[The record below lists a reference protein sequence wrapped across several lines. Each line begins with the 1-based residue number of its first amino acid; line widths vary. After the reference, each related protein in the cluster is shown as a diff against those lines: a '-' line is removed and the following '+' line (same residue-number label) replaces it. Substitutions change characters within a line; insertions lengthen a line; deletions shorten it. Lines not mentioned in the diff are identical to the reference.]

1 MAGFKEVS
9 SNLDFPSMEHRIL
22 QFWEDTDAFNKL
34 VEKNRGNPRWSFID
48 GPITANNP
56 MGVHHAWGRTYKD
69 VYQRFKAMQ
78 GFAQRYQNG
87 FDCQGLWLEVEVERE
102 LGFDS
107 KHEIEEFGLDNFS
120 RACRQRVEHFSTVQT
135 NQSIRLGQWMDWD
148 NSYYTMD
155 DTNIE
160 HIWHFL
166 QRCHEKGWLYKGW
179 RSMPWCIRCGTS
191 LSQHELVGTDTY
203 REVTHPGI
211 TLRLPVEGRDNEYFL
226 VWTTTPWT
234 LAANTAL
241 AVHPDLTYVA
251 AKANGDTYYLS
262 KGTLESVGRG
272 TLEAVREFPG
282 AELVDLAYVG
292 PWHELPAQQGFP
304 TKVVAWENVGEEEGT
319 GIVHIAPG
327 CGAEDYELSQEHGL
341 HVIVPIDGDGNYVD
355 GFNAL
360 TGRNITETNEM
371 IFAALEEA
379 GIVYRIED
387 YTHRYPVCWR
397 CGEEVAFRLVD
408 EWFISAE
415 EIRERML
422 AENQTVAWAPEYGR
436 KRMDD
441 WLHNM
446 GDWCISRKRFWGLP
460 LPFYH
465 CEDCDHVTIVGT
477 VKELEER
484 AVDAAKVRALP
495 ELHRPWI
502 DEVTIRCEQCDSETA
517 RIPEVGDCW
526 LDAGI
531 VPFSTLGYL
540 EGSAEWGK
548 WYPADWVSEMR
559 EQIRLWF
566 YALAFM
572 SVTLEDVRPYRS
584 VLIYEKV
591 NDERGRPMHKS
602 HGNAI
607 WFDDAVEQ
615 MGADVM
621 RWLYCESNTQQ
632 NLNFGYGVANDVK
645 RRLLVFWNVY
655 NFFVTYARLED
666 FDPTKVSVPL
676 EVRSL
681 LDRWIIALL
690 HKLVRDVT
698 DDLDQFDAYTV
709 SRRVNDFIEQL
720 STWYV
725 RRGRRRYWKS
735 GQDRDTLSAYV
746 TLYEALTTLTRLLA
760 PIMPFLSE
768 EVYQN
773 LVRAV
778 DGGAPESVHHTEWP
792 RYKAALI
799 DEDLLADMELAQRV
813 VSLGRAARS
822 SSKIKVRQPLPEM
835 LAHVKTAAEQAGL
848 ERLQEHILSELN
860 VKSLRFVGP
869 EEELVTYE
877 LKPRFNLLGPK
888 YGRQVKAIAAAL
900 RQADAQ
906 VGARQVARGEPISVE
921 VDGQSIALLPEEVDV
936 QARERADYSVATE
949 EGYLVALHTE
959 VSPSLEL
966 EGMARELIH
975 HVQNL
980 RRAADFDLSDRIVT
994 YVAAADGEEGR
1005 AALAEMLRAHSA
1017 AVAQETLS
1025 LRVEPTDAPD
1035 EAQREIVDLNG
1046 VSAAIGVAL
1055 AF

>member
-1 MAGFKEVS
+1 
-9 SNLDFPSMEHRIL
+9 
-22 QFWEDTDAFNKL
+22 
-34 VEKNRGNPRWSFID
+34 
-48 GPITANNP
+48 
-56 MGVHHAWGRTYKD
+56 
-69 VYQRFKAMQ
+69 
-78 GFAQRYQNG
+78 
-87 FDCQGLWLEVEVERE
+87 
-102 LGFDS
+102 
-107 KHEIEEFGLDNFS
+107 
-120 RACRQRVEHFSTVQT
+120 
-135 NQSIRLGQWMDWD
+135 
-148 NSYYTMD
+148 
-155 DTNIE
+155 
-160 HIWHFL
+160 
-166 QRCHEKGWLYKGW
+166 
-179 RSMPWCIRCGTS
+179 MPWCIRCGTS

-203 REVTHPGI
+203 REVTHPSI
-211 TLRLPVEGRDNEYFL
+211 TLRLPIKGRANEYIL

-251 AKANGDTYYLS
+251 AEADGNTYYLS
-262 KGTLESVGRG
+262 RGTLESVGRG
-272 TLEAVREFPG
+272 KLTAVRELKG
-282 AELVDLAYVG
+282 AELVGLEYTG
-292 PWHELPAQQGFP
+292 PWHDLPVQQDFLS
-304 TKVVAWENVGEEEGT
+304 KVVAWENVGEEEGT

-327 CGAEDYELSQEHGL
+327 CGAEDYELSQEYGL

-355 GFNAL
+355 GFGPL
-360 TGRNITETNEM
+360 TGRSITDTNEM
-371 IFAALEEA
+371 IFDALGKAEL
-379 GIVYRIED
+379 VYRIED

-397 CGEEVAFRLVD
+397 CGAEVAFRLVE

-422 AENQTVAWAPEYGR
+422 AENQTVEWVPEYGG

-441 WLHNM
+441 WLNNM

-465 CEDCDHVTIVGT
+465 CESCDHVTIVGT
-477 VKELEER
+477 VQELEER

-502 DEVTIRCEQCDSETA
+502 DEIKVHCEQCNGETA

-531 VPFSTLGYL
+531 VPFSTNGYL
-540 EGSAEWGK
+540 EGSSEWGN
-548 WYPADWVSEMR
+548 WFPADFISEMR

-572 SVTLEDVRPYRS
+572 SVTLEDVRAYRN

-591 NDERGRPMHKS
+591 NDEHGKPMHKS

-607 WFDDAVEQ
+607 WFDEAVEK

-632 NLNFGYGVANDVK
+632 NLNFGYAVGQDVK
-645 RRLLVFWNVY
+645 RRLLLFWNVY
-655 NFFVTYARLED
+655 NFFVTYARLEN

-681 LDRWIIALL
+681 MDRWIIALL

-698 DDLDQFDAYTV
+698 NDLEQFDAYSV
-709 SRRVNDFIEQL
+709 ARRVNSFIEQL

-735 GQDRDTLSAYV
+735 GQDRDTMSAYV
-746 TLYEALTTLTRLLA
+746 TLYEVLTTLTRTIA
-760 PIMPFLSE
+760 PIMPFLTE

-773 LVRAV
+773 LVRSV
-778 DGGAPESVHHTEWP
+778 DSAAPESIHHTEWP
-792 RYKAALI
+792 RYNASLI
-799 DEDLLADMELAQRV
+799 DEDLLTHMELAQRIV
-813 VSLGRAARS
+813 GLGRAARS
-822 SSKIKVRQPLPEM
+822 TSKIKVRQPLPEM
-835 LAHVKTAAEQAGL
+835 LVHAKTADELEGL
-848 ERLQEHILSELN
+848 GRLQDHILSELN

-888 YGRQVKAIAAAL
+888 YGKQVKAIAAAL
-900 RQADAQ
+900 RQSDAQ
-906 VGARQVARGEPISVE
+906 AGARLVAQGQPIAVD
-921 VDGQSIALLPEEVDV
+921 VDGQQIELQPEEVDV

-959 VSPSLEL
+959 ISPDLER

-980 RRAADFDLSDRIVT
+980 RREADFNLSDRIVT
-994 YVAAADGEEGR
+994 YIGVADGAEGR
-1005 AALAEMLRAHSA
+1005 ANVAAMLRTHSE

-1025 LRVEPTDAPD
+1025 VRVESSFAPD
-1035 EAQREIVDLNG
+1035 GAHQEVVDLNG
-1046 VSAAIGVAL
+1046 LSVTLGVVRAA
-1055 AF
+1055 